1 MSFLRISDPKKR
13 DFIVDEFL
21 KTKKNIQDSYLSERL
36 GDIDIHREMSKL
48 FKPIT
53 EAQRDVKESLLGEL
67 RPIKEKLPA
76 IAFPQLQAIA
86 APLEEGEDLDTSGLF
101 IGPIA
106 EQYLRQFASQQEV
119 DKTFGIYDKDG
130 KFYIG
135 DSPIEIVGDN
145 ITVKGKEYLGTAG
158 LWELLIMKEP
168 DKNIYTNNDRD
179 EYAEILK
186 ETNAM
191 KHGNNPA
198 SNKPKSSKG
207 YKYKAIIKPM
217 WEDFYGTVGRG
228 LKTVV
233 IPSAPDALA
242 DRLELLLASKS
253 AGNTGLMNELVSI
266 CDELLRQ
273 KVMSKSLYKKI
284 MSHIEK
290 NVAHK

>member
-1 MSFLRISDPKKR
+1 
-13 DFIVDEFL
+13 
-21 KTKKNIQDSYLSERL
+21 
-36 GDIDIHREMSKL
+36 MSKL

-76 IAFPQLQAIA
+76 ITFPQRQATA
-86 APLEEGEDLDTSGLF
+86 APPEESEDLDTSGLF
-101 IGPIA
+101 IGPVA

-119 DKTFGIYDKDG
+119 DKTFGIYDRDG

-135 DSPIEIVGDN
+135 DSPIEIDGDN
-145 ITVKGKEYLGTAG
+145 ITVKGTEYTGTPG

-168 DKNIYTNNDRD
+168 DKNIYTDNDRA

-186 ETNAM
+186 QTSAM

-207 YKYKAIIKPM
+207 YKYKVIIKPI
-217 WEDFYGTVGRG
+217 WEDMYGTVGRG

-233 IPSAPDALA
+233 IPSAPDALV

-253 AGNTGLMNELVSI
+253 AGNTGLRNEVVSI